1 MPTKKPVAKKVAK
14 KPVKKLGANAAP
26 KKLAY
31 HLEIKVNDVEFKT
44 DANDMAEAIS
54 QFINSPEF
62 PFAVKTKV
70 FVKYSK
76 GGVERAQL
84 YHVPEARKV
93 FRMIALKPSALEL
106 LAFKFT
112 QNLA

>member
-1 MPTKKPVAKKVAK
+1 MPTKKPLTK
-14 KPVKKLGANAAP
+14 KKLGAKAP
-26 KKLAY
+26 AKKVPKY
-31 HLEIKVNDVEFKT
+31 HLEVRVNDVEFKT
-44 DANDMAEAIS
+44 DAEDMVSALSE
-54 QFINSPEF
+54 FINSPAF

-76 GGVERAQL
+76 GDVERSQL

-93 FRMIALKPSALEL
+93 FKMIALKPSAREL
-106 LAFKFT
+106 LAFRFT